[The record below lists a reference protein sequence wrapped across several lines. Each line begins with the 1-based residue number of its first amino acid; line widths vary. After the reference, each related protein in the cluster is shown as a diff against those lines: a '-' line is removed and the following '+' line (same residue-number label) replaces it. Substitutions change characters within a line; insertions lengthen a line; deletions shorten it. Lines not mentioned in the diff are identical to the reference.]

1 MKFST
6 TELFKLNLICLNPI
20 KTVSSHKCPDWGKSF
35 SLNQSGLS
43 LSLTNPRT
51 TERVPCSE
59 GNSIFS
65 TRKFLIIITLFL
77 DILYVPMLPC
87 LSDGATHGRI
97 LQGLLTVGLPIL
109 HVLLPQSGCIKVGA
123 FVEPINLVIFSTVAG
138 SLFTLKAWNSH
149 TVLWSHDIPCRGLAG
164 GLWLML
170 WSGLEMQNSE
180 RAPF

>member
-6 TELFKLNLICLNPI
+6 TELFKLNLICLNPV

-51 TERVPCSE
+51 TES
-59 GNSIFS
+59 
-65 TRKFLIIITLFL
+65 TLFWREFHLFNKKVL
-77 DILYVPMLPC
+77 DHHYLAPGYSICSYASLPVWWSYPWQNFAR
-87 LSDGATHGRI
+87 LTHSG
-97 LQGLLTVGLPIL
+97 PS
-109 HVLLPQSGCIKVGA
+109 HSPCPPSPSGCIKVGA